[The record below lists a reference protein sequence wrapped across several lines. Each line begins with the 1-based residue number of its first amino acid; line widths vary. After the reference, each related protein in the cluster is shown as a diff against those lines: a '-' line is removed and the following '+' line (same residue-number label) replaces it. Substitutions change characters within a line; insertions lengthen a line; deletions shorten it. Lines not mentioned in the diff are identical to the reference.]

1 MAASSASG
9 VVKAAPPSFF
19 PLALIDR
26 CIGCRVLILMRSQK
40 EITGVL
46 RGFDDFVNMV
56 LDDVTEY
63 TWEPSADG
71 KSLEARV
78 EQREA
83 ILLNGSNVA
92 ILVPCGEAPDPKLYH
107 NINGE

>member
-1 MAASSASG
+1 MASSSKSAGS
-9 VVKAAPPSFF
+9 SFF

-26 CIGCRVLILMRSQK
+26 CIGSRVLILMRSQK
-40 EITGVL
+40 ELVGVL

-71 KSLEARV
+71 KSLEAKT
-78 EQREA
+78 EYREA

-92 ILVPCGEAPDPKLYH
+92 ILVPCGDAPPPDLYR
-107 NINGE
+107 NINQ